1 MPITRQQLHEASVAL
16 DLADAAR
23 DALRVLVLYVVPTG
37 WATFEVVAYLARTDH
52 LAAAWLTVVVVAL
65 VGLAI
70 ARTAAQ
76 PARLTQAGQQ
86 WNRLRATLPTTAVV
100 DKVRWFVRDMT
111 IALVVM
117 WVTCVALLWALE
129 DTNLLAVASR
139 HMPVNPDGIGRE
151 ALTAG
156 GTVQS
161 LSTLTVALPAL
172 LIVLVAA
179 GALHRPPVTRKTEA

>member
-1 MPITRQQLHEASVAL
+1 VGQIWDKVQPAL
-16 DLADAAR
+16 DAAEF
-23 DALRVLVLYVVPTG
+23 AQGVLRVLVLYITPAG
-37 WATFEVVAYLARTDH
+37 WATFEVVAYLVRTDH

-65 VGLAI
+65 VGVAI

-76 PARLTQAGQQ
+76 PTRPARTGHR
-86 WNRLRATLPTTAVV
+86 WNRIRATLPTAAAV

-117 WVTCVALLWALE
+117 WATCVALLWALE

-139 HMPVNPDGIGRE
+139 HMPVNPDGLGHE
-151 ALTAG
+151 SLTAG
-156 GTVQS
+156 YTVQI

-172 LIVLVAA
+172 LILLVVA
-179 GALHRPPVTRKTEA
+179 GALHRPARRTES

>member
-1 MPITRQQLHEASVAL
+1 MEQIWDKAQPVL
-16 DLADAAR
+16 DLAEVAG
-23 DALRVLVLYVVPTG
+23 DALRVLALYIAPTG
-37 WATFEVVAYLARTDH
+37 FATFGLVGLFARSGH

-65 VGLAI
+65 VGVAI

-76 PARLTQAGQQ
+76 PAWPAWTGQR
-86 WNRLRATLPTTAVV
+86 WNRLRAALPAAAAV
-100 DKVRWFVRDMT
+100 DKARWFVRDMT

-139 HMPVNPDGIGRE
+139 HMPVNPDGVGRE
-151 ALTAG
+151 SLTAG
-156 GTVQS
+156 YTVQI

-172 LIVLVAA
+172 LIPLIVA
-179 GALHRPPVTRKTEA
+179 GALHRPARRTES